1 MSTQYEALKD
11 ADFYPSA
18 FRVEPPADLGERKM
32 TPRRPGFFITRQL
45 EGATD
50 AERAAA
56 RKAAEAAAAELAAQT
71 AEAPATDAPAET
83 AAAAPAPSARI
94 LVPAQWGLVP
104 HWVKS
109 ASDGK
114 LRATKLVNVK
124 SDNVCT
130 STAFREAWLNN
141 QRCIVPMQ
149 AFITDDYRGTGKP
162 KPTRIA
168 RVDGLPMGVAGV
180 WARWTDPED
189 GSELLSY
196 AIITVNANAHALM
209 NRYQAQ
215 GNEKSMPAI
224 LNEGSYD
231 AWLNSTAAKAKEFLR
246 AYPAQKLLANPVEK
260 GRKNP
265 LGI

>member
-1 MSTQYEALKD
+1 MSTQYEALKN
-11 ADFYPSA
+11 ADLYSNA
-18 FRVEPPADLGERKM
+18 FRVEPPAELGERKM
-32 TPRRPGFFITRQL
+32 TPRRPGFFITRSL
-45 EGATD
+45 SGATD
-50 AERAAA
+50 AERAAL
-56 RKAAEAAAAELAAQT
+56 KTAAASQ
-71 AEAPATDAPAET
+71 AEAPAENQAPDGS
-83 AAAAPAPSARI
+83 APAPAAEPASTPRL

-114 LRATKLVNVK
+114 LRATKLVHVK
-124 SDNVCT
+124 SDNVGT
-130 STAFREAWLNN
+130 STAFRDAWLNN

-149 AFITDDYRGTGKP
+149 AFITDDYRSGGKP

-168 RVDGLPMGVAGV
+168 RVDGLPMGVAGI
-180 WARWTDPED
+180 WARWQDED

-196 AIITVNANAHALM
+196 AIITINANAHGLM
-209 NRYQAQ
+209 NRYQAP
-215 GNEKSMPAI
+215 GSEKSMPAI
-224 LNEGSYD
+224 LNEGAYD
-231 AWLNSTAAKAKEFLR
+231 AWLGSAAAKAKEFLR

>member
-1 MSTQYEALKD
+1 MSTQYEALK
-11 ADFYPSA
+11 APELYLSA
-18 FRVEPPADLGERKM
+18 FQVEPPAEMGERKM
-32 TPRRPGFFITRQL
+32 TPRRPGFFITTSL
-45 EGATD
+45 TGSTD
-50 AERAAA
+50 AENSA
-56 RKAAEAAAAELAAQT
+56 RKAALAEQAAAQAAQDGP
-71 AEAPATDAPAET
+71 ADEPAPTP
-83 AAAAPAPSARI
+83 AAAPAPHDTPRL

-109 ASDGK
+109 ASDGQ

-124 SDNVCT
+124 SDNAST
-130 STAFREAWLNN
+130 STAFRDAWLNN
-141 QRCIVPMQ
+141 QRCIVPMM
-149 AFITDDYRGTGKP
+149 AFVTDDYRNGKA

-180 WARWTDPED
+180 WSRWTDED
-189 GSELLSY
+189 GTELLSY

-209 NRYQAQ
+209 NRYQQ
-215 GNEKSMPAI
+215 PGNEKSMPAI
-224 LNEGSYD
+224 LNEGAYD
-231 AWLNSTAAKAKEFLR
+231 AWLRSSAYKAKEFLR

>member
-1 MSTQYEALKD
+1 MSSQYESIKD
-11 ADFYPSA
+11 ADLYPA
-18 FRVEPPADLGERKM
+18 YFRVVAPADLGERKM
-32 TPRRPGFFITRQL
+32 TPRKPGFFIARGL

-50 AERAAA
+50 AELREA
-56 RKAAEAAAAELAAQT
+56 KAVKAEAAALATQS
-71 AEAPATDAPAET
+71 APADAPTE
-83 AAAAPAPSARI
+83 PAVLSHQRL

-124 SDNVCT
+124 SDNAST
-130 STAFREAWLNN
+130 STAFRDAWLNN

-149 AFITDDYRGTGKP
+149 AFVVDDFRNNGKP

-168 RVDGLPMGVAGV
+168 RVDGLPMGVAGI
-180 WARWTDPED
+180 WARWQDPED

-196 AIITVNANAHALM
+196 AIITINANAHALM
-209 NRYQAQ
+209 NRYGQQ
-215 GNEKSMPAI
+215 GNDKAMPAI
-224 LNEGSYD
+224 LNEGAYD
-231 AWLNSTAAKAKEFLR
+231 AWLGSTAAKAKEFLR